1 MLVCSCNDDQRSGI
15 LRVRDH
21 CRHTIPLGH
30 GKSRRGTVERYG
42 KELTSMD
49 VPAIHTGGIGE
60 AIAMG
65 EYLRQ
70 RYPNDAIVSAVG
82 EVVDDRGVRT
92 YLPTFIEEAA
102 RIYRDY
108 PDQAI
113 AYADIGGR
121 PGYLEASTRYIL
133 PGEFAAGHVARVAVA
148 GLASAIY
155 TTLQVLAKR
164 ADVFVPEPEWPH
176 YPGMV
181 EDLEGRY
188 HSFPLLDAQQTF
200 NAEALAVGLQGVP
213 PLGTAA
219 IVLNTPCHNPT
230 GYGLTRA
237 DWQRVKEAVWEHADA
252 GKRICLAID
261 TAYVDYYWQHA
272 QSIQQDIIMPLMPL
286 HERVTLAI
294 GWTISKTFLAY
305 GQRLGTLLVIAS
317 TPAQAAALQDKIYR
331 ATMATYSQCSTVPQ
345 LVIERLHDD
354 PQKLRQIQAERE
366 PIRAMLA
373 RRNAAF
379 ETALARAG
387 LVSLPGDGGFFRT
400 VELPAGVKALD
411 VVRRL
416 ADKHVA
422 MVAASEQRLRIAIC
436 SVPEGK
442 MLAMCERISETICE
456 IT

>member
-1 MLVCSCNDDQRSGI
+1 MNA
-15 LRVRDH
+15 
-21 CRHTIPLGH
+21 
-30 GKSRRGTVERYG
+30 
-42 KELTSMD
+42 
-49 VPAIHTGGIGE
+49 PAIRTGGIGD
-60 AIAMG
+60 AIEMG

-70 RYPNDAIVSAVG
+70 RYPDDAIVSAVG
-82 EVVDDRGVRT
+82 EVVDDWGVRA
-92 YLPTFIEEAA
+92 YLPSFVAEAS
-102 RIYRDY
+102 RIYREQ

-148 GLASAIY
+148 GLASAVY
-155 TTLQVLAKR
+155 TALQVLAKG
-164 ADVFVPEPEWPH
+164 ADVVVPEPNWPH

-188 HSFPLLDAQQTF
+188 HGFPLFDPQQTF
-200 NAEALAVGLQGVP
+200 NAEGLALGLRQVP
-213 PLGTAA
+213 AQGTAA
-219 IVLNTPCHNPT
+219 IILNTPCHNPT
-230 GYGLTRA
+230 GYALSRA
-237 DWQRVKEAVWEHADA
+237 DWQRVKDVVWEHAEA
-252 GKRICLAID
+252 GKRICLVID
-261 TAYVDYYWQHA
+261 TAYVDYYWTQP

-317 TPAQAAALQDKIYR
+317 MPQQAAELQGRIYQ

-345 LVIERLHDD
+345 LVIENLHAD

-366 PIRAMLA
+366 PVRAMLA

-379 ETALARAG
+379 ETAIAETG

-400 VELPAGVKALD
+400 VELPVGVSALD

-416 ADKHVA
+416 AEKHVA
-422 MVAASEQRLRIAIC
+422 MVATGEDRLRIAIC
-436 SVPEGK
+436 SVPEDK
-442 MLAMCERISETICE
+442 MLPMCERIAVVVRG
-456 IT
+456 

>member
-1 MLVCSCNDDQRSGI
+1 
-15 LRVRDH
+15 
-21 CRHTIPLGH
+21 
-30 GKSRRGTVERYG
+30 
-42 KELTSMD
+42 MD
-49 VPAIHTGGIGE
+49 APAIHTGDIGE

-70 RYPNDAIVSAVG
+70 RYPDDVIVSAVG
-82 EVVDDRGVRT
+82 EVVDDQGVRA
-92 YLPTFIEEAA
+92 YLPTFVEEAA
-102 RIYRDY
+102 RIYRDH

-133 PGEFAAGHVARVAVA
+133 PGEFAVGHVARVAVA

-164 ADVFVPEPEWPH
+164 ADVFVPEPDWPH
-176 YPGMV
+176 YPGMI
-181 EDLEGRY
+181 EDLEGRC
-188 HSFPLLDAQQTF
+188 HRFPLLDAQQTF
-200 NAEALAVGLQGVP
+200 NAEALAAGLREVP
-213 PLGTAA
+213 PLGMAA
-219 IVLNTPCHNPT
+219 IILNTPCHNPT
-230 GYGLTRA
+230 GYALTRA
-237 DWQRVKEAVWEHADA
+237 DWQRVKEVVWEHADA
-252 GKRICLAID
+252 GKRICLVID
-261 TAYVDYYWQHA
+261 TAYVDYYWQQA

-305 GQRLGTLLVIAS
+305 GQRLGTLLVISS
-317 TPAQAAALQDKIYR
+317 TPQQAADLQHKIYR

-354 PQKLRQIQAERE
+354 PHKLRQLQAERE

-373 RRNAAF
+373 RRNADF
-379 ETALARAG
+379 ETALSQTG
-387 LVSLPGDGGFFRT
+387 LVSLPGNGGFFRT

-416 ADKHVA
+416 GDKRVA

-436 SVPEGK
+436 SVPEAK
-442 MLAMCERISETICE
+442 MLPMCERIREVVGE
-456 IT
+456 IIQVPTP

>member
-1 MLVCSCNDDQRSGI
+1 MLEQ
-15 LRVRDH
+15 
-21 CRHTIPLGH
+21 
-30 GKSRRGTVERYG
+30 
-42 KELTSMD
+42 
-49 VPAIHTGGIGE
+49 PAMHTGGIGE

-70 RYPNDAIVSAVG
+70 RYPHDAIISAVG
-82 EVVDDRGVRT
+82 EVVDDRGVRA
-92 YLPTFIEEAA
+92 YLPTFVEEAA
-102 RIYRDY
+102 RIYREH

-121 PGYLEASTRYIL
+121 PGYLDASIRYIL

-155 TTLQVLAKR
+155 TSLQALARR
-164 ADVFVPEPEWPH
+164 ADVFVPEPYWPH
-176 YPGMV
+176 YPGMI

-188 HSFPLLDAQQTF
+188 HGFPLLDAQLAF
-200 NAEALAVGLQGVP
+200 NAEALAAGLRKAPRQ
-213 PLGTAA
+213 GTAA
-219 IVLNTPCHNPT
+219 IILNTPCHNPT
-230 GYGLTRA
+230 GYSLTRE
-237 DWQRVKEAVWEHADA
+237 DWRRLKEIVWEHADA
-252 GKRICLAID
+252 GKHICLVVD
-261 TAYVDYYWQHA
+261 TAYVDYYWQRP
-272 QSIQQDIIMPLMPL
+272 QSIQQEIIMPLMPL

-317 TPAQAAALQDKIYR
+317 TPQRAADLQHKIYQ

-345 LVIERLHDD
+345 LVIEHLHAD

-366 PIRAMLA
+366 PVRAMLA

-379 ETALARAG
+379 EAALARTG

-400 VELPAGVKALD
+400 VELQARENALD

-416 ADKHVA
+416 AGKRVA
-422 MVAASEQRLRIAIC
+422 MVAADEQRLRIAIC
-436 SVPEGK
+436 SVPEAK
-442 MLAMCERISETICE
+442 MLAMCERIHEVVRDVSAH
-456 IT
+456 

>member
-1 MLVCSCNDDQRSGI
+1 VDA
-15 LRVRDH
+15 
-21 CRHTIPLGH
+21 
-30 GKSRRGTVERYG
+30 
-42 KELTSMD
+42 
-49 VPAIHTGGIGE
+49 PAIHTGGIGE
-60 AIAMG
+60 AITMG

-82 EVVDDRGVRT
+82 EVVDDHGVRA
-92 YLPTFIEEAA
+92 YLATFVQEAA
-102 RIYRDY
+102 RIYRDH
-108 PDQAI
+108 PDQAV

-121 PGYLEASTRYIL
+121 PGYLDTSTRYIL

-164 ADVFVPEPEWPH
+164 ADVLVPEPYWPH

-188 HSFPLLDAQQTF
+188 HGFPLLNSQQIF
-200 NAEALAVGLQGVP
+200 NAEALAASLRKIPAQGTV
-213 PLGTAA
+213 A
-219 IVLNTPCHNPT
+219 IILNTPCHNPT
-230 GYGLTRA
+230 GYSLTRE
-237 DWQRVKEAVWEHADA
+237 DWQRLSEVVWEHADA
-252 GKRICLAID
+252 GKRICLVID
-261 TAYVDYYWQHA
+261 TAYVDYHWRQPH
-272 QSIQQDIIMPLMPL
+272 SIQQDIVMPLMPL
-286 HERVTLAI
+286 HERATLAI

-305 GQRLGTLLVIAS
+305 GQRLGTLLMIAS
-317 TPAQAAALQDKIYR
+317 TPQQAEDLQRRIYH

-345 LVIERLHDD
+345 LAIEHLHAD
-354 PQKLRQIQAERE
+354 PQKLRQVHAERE

-379 ETALARAG
+379 EAALAQTG

-400 VELPAGVKALD
+400 VELPARVTALD

-416 ADKHVA
+416 AEKRVA
-422 MVAASEQRLRIAIC
+422 MVAASDQRLRIAIC

-442 MLAMCERISETICE
+442 ILGMCERISEVLE
-456 IT
+456 EMADGR

>member
-1 MLVCSCNDDQRSGI
+1 MLEQ
-15 LRVRDH
+15 
-21 CRHTIPLGH
+21 
-30 GKSRRGTVERYG
+30 
-42 KELTSMD
+42 
-49 VPAIHTGGIGE
+49 PAIQTGGIGE

-70 RYPNDAIVSAVG
+70 RYPHDSIISAVG
-82 EVVDDRGVRT
+82 EVVDDQGVRA
-92 YLPTFIEEAA
+92 YLPTFVEEAA
-102 RIYRDY
+102 RIYREH

-121 PGYLEASTRYIL
+121 PGYLDASTRYIL

-155 TTLQVLAKR
+155 TSLQVLARR
-164 ADVFVPEPEWPH
+164 ADVFVPEPYWPH
-176 YPGMV
+176 YPGMI

-188 HSFPLLDAQQTF
+188 HGFPLLDAQLAF
-200 NAEALAVGLQGVP
+200 NAEALAPGLREVP
-213 PLGTAA
+213 QLGTVA
-219 IVLNTPCHNPT
+219 IILNTPCHNPT
-230 GYGLTRA
+230 GYSLTRE
-237 DWQRVKEAVWEHADA
+237 DWRRLKAVVWEHADT
-252 GKRICLAID
+252 GKYILLVVD
-261 TAYVDYYWQHA
+261 TAYMDYYWQQP
-272 QSIQQDIIMPLMPL
+272 QSIQQEIIMPLMPL

-305 GQRLGTLLVIAS
+305 GQRLGTLLVLAG
-317 TPAQAAALQDKIYR
+317 TPQRAADLQHKIYQ

-345 LVIERLHDD
+345 LVIEHVHAD

-366 PIRAMLA
+366 PVRAMLA

-379 ETALARAG
+379 EAALARTG

-422 MVAASEQRLRIAIC
+422 MVAADEQRLRIAIC
-436 SVPEGK
+436 SVPEAK
-442 MLAMCERISETICE
+442 MLAMCERIHEVVREVSIH
-456 IT
+456 